1 MKINTAYVNQKIKQ
15 ELSIKEIHQGNQEST
30 KITQTMEQIHIK
42 TMQEHP
48 EYQGPQLKKEN

>member
-30 KITQTMEQIHIK
+30 KITQTMEQNRINPRILI
-42 TMQEHP
+42 P
-48 EYQGPQLKKEN
+48 A